1 MGSSY
6 EKTMFKRYLLERC
19 KFNPRGAEWACVWV
33 DWFVRQYPAWHTAR
47 EYSIEG
53 FGHMLS
59 RQKPENVVSLALQSV
74 RLFMA
79 FMDMNA
85 EGNRAIDV
93 QRAGQENVAVGNDAE
108 KRLQGPAHASS
119 GSDGLQSDEVAAWT
133 AFSAGVVKQVRE
145 YIRLKHRSLRTEKT
159 YLGWTRRFLDFIWKR
174 GLVRRR
180 EGKFCIAADH
190 LRAFLSYLA
199 IEVRVSA
206 STQEQALNAL
216 LVLFRMVLHIEIG
229 GLSSVLRAK
238 KRKRLPVVLS
248 RDEVAALL
256 AHLEQPYRLMASL
269 MYGCGLRLEE
279 CLSLRVKDLN
289 FENET
294 VEVRSGKG
302 GKDRLTVLPGVLKRD
317 LQAHLLELK
326 VGWERLRRRDLPGVF
341 LPEALGKKYTS
352 FSKEWSWFWL
362 FPAKSPCTDTR
373 TGEVAFWHMHPSV
386 IQKRIHEG
394 IQRAGIVKMASAH
407 TLRHSFATHLLEDGY
422 DIRTIQELLGH
433 SNVQTTMIYTH
444 VAVRNKRGVRSPLE
458 DL

>member
-1 MGSSY
+1 MGSPY
-6 EKTMFKRYLLERC
+6 EKTVFKRYLLETCRFRP
-19 KFNPRGAEWACVWV
+19 KGAEWACIWV
-33 DWFVRQYPAWHTAR
+33 EQFVRLYPAWR
-47 EYSIEG
+47 ENREHSIEG
-53 FGHMLS
+53 FGYILS
-59 RQKPENVVSLALQSV
+59 KRKPENIVNLALQSV
-74 RLFMA
+74 RLFMG

-85 EGNRAIDV
+85 GDNK
-93 QRAGQENVAVGNDAE
+93 AVNAQDAE
-108 KRLQGPAHASS
+108 SKNVIPRNDVKKCFQESASPSS
-119 GSDGLQSDEVAAWT
+119 GSDGAQQDEMAAWS
-133 AFSAGVVKQVRE
+133 AFSAGIMKDVGE
-145 YIRLKHRSLRTEKT
+145 YIRLRHRSLRTEKT

-174 GLVRRR
+174 GLVRQK
-180 EGKFCIAADH
+180 EGKFCIVADH

-216 LVLFRMVLHIEIG
+216 LVLFRMVLHIEID

-256 AHLEQPYRLMASL
+256 AHLQQPYRLMASL

-294 VEVRSGKG
+294 IEVRSGKG
-302 GKDRLTVLPGVLKRD
+302 GKDRLTVLPGVLKKD
-317 LQAHLLELK
+317 LQAYLLELK
-326 VGWERLRRRDLPGVF
+326 VGWDKARRRDLPGVF
-341 LPEALGKKYTS
+341 LPEALNKKYTS
-352 FSKEWSWFWL
+352 LSKEWGWYWL
-362 FPAKSPCTDTR
+362 FPAKSPCTNTR
-373 TGEVAFWHMHPSV
+373 TGEVAFWHVHPSV

-394 IQRAGIVKMASAH
+394 IQGAGISKMASAH

-458 DL
+458 NL